1 MINLKTI
8 ENKLTDEQV
17 IKLVTNLGS
26 DTYIDNPSYIQFKT
40 ICHNEDPSEASLK
53 LYYYKKNK
61 KFHCYTD
68 CGDNFNI
75 FELFKRRY
83 ELLGKEYN
91 FYKDIVL
98 VLIALVFTLIV
109 VIAHRDNI
117 KRLLNGTENKI
128 SLGKKSKKTE

>member
-75 FELFKRRY
+75 FELFKRR
-83 ELLGKEYN
+83 
-91 FYKDIVL
+91 
-98 VLIALVFTLIV
+98 
-109 VIAHRDNI
+109 
-117 KRLLNGTENKI
+117 
-128 SLGKKSKKTE
+128 